1 MKLKRLFTA
10 VLSTALALSLCA
22 MPAMAVDGG
31 TDDTTP
37 PVKTSTSTIGTQ
49 KEGSI
54 TIYKRALDSTQTKGE
69 AGDGETMTT
78 TPQGTALKDT
88 GFTIY
93 QVMDTEALLAYYNDN
108 PTGKQV
114 EVKDYFTKY
123 DEDHTATGLIEGIK
137 AHGTQVLT
145 NEQGVAQFTGL
156 KVGMYLVI
164 ETQTPQ
170 AVTVPVEPFLV
181 SIPMT
186 RIGDKTVNADDNQNQ
201 KEWLY
206 DVTVY
211 PKNSI
216 AKGTVKLVKQG
227 EQGGKTTNL
236 AGVQFTLYRKSDKED
251 NVYNEVTDTN
261 LVTNEKGEVTLKD
274 LTKGRYYLQETG
286 YTANNDKGYILN
298 TTGKFYFDID
308 KNGKAV
314 AATDPAIT
322 DTNKVNDASF
332 TIDTTGTTLTVTNY
346 KPDIEKT
353 VTKRDNT
360 KDSHEADY
368 GIGDAVPFT
377 LTIDVPANVASLK
390 TFKVTDTTD
399 VKQLKH
405 NANPVTVKGIKADTG
420 NTEVEFAKDTD
431 YTLTIDDTTGTMTVD
446 FGTKKSDKF
455 QSVAGGKIII
465 DYTATVQS
473 GAIVAGSGNVNTAK
487 IVYSRTTDTN
497 IEEGPDSNKPYEITD
512 KGVVYTFDLNIHK
525 TGKGGTLSDK
535 PLEGVTFD
543 LYKKV
548 ESYEKDATTGDVST
562 TIKGQKYTTDNVC
575 ADAKKLGLTDN
586 QDEKWIKIETV
597 LKTGTDGKA
606 AVTGLPSGTYKLVE
620 TQTVNGYNLLSKP
633 VDAKLNLTYTTEW
646 KTTKEYDEKGNQTK
660 KETNTTTYTRGTDE
674 VENPSAAIEIINR
687 AGFTLPVTGGFGTL
701 LFSGI
706 GVLLVLAGVGVL
718 FSLKKKPNRA

>member
-22 MPAMAVDGG
+22 MPAMAVGD
-31 TDDTTP
+31 TADDTTA
-37 PVKTSTSTIGTQ
+37 PVKTSTSTIDTQ
-49 KEGSI
+49 KKGSI
-54 TIYKRALDSTQTKGE
+54 TIYKRALDNTQTPG
-69 AGDGETMTT
+69 GPSNGETTT
-78 TPQGTALKDT
+78 APGTALKDT

-114 EVKDYFTKY
+114 EVKDYFTDYKK
-123 DEDHTATGLIEGIK
+123 DNTAKGLIEGIT
-137 AHGTQVLT
+137 AHGTQVFT
-145 NEQGVAQFTGL
+145 NEQGVAKFTGL
-156 KVGMYLVI
+156 DVGMYLVI

-170 AVTVPVEPFLV
+170 AVTVPADPFLV

-186 RIGDKTVNADDNQNQ
+186 RIGDTAEGEASQNQ
-201 KEWLY
+201 KQWLY

-216 AKGTVKLVKQG
+216 AKGNVTLVKKG

-308 KNGKAV
+308 KDGKAV
-314 AATDPAIT
+314 AVTDVVP
-322 DTNKVNDASF
+322 NKVDGESF
-332 TIDTTGTTLTVTNY
+332 GISNNTLTVTNY

-405 NANPVTVKGIKADTG
+405 NENPVTVKGIKADTG
-420 NTEVEFAKDTD
+420 NTKVDFVKGTD

-446 FGTKKSDKF
+446 FGTKKSDNFK
-455 QSVAGGKIII
+455 SVAGGKIII
-465 DYTATVQS
+465 DYTATVQKN
-473 GAIVAGSGNVNTAK
+473 AVVAGGGNVNTAQ
-487 IVYSRTTDTN
+487 IVYSRTTNTEID
-497 IEEGPDSNKPYEITD
+497 EGTDGNKPYEITD
-512 KGVVYTFDLNIHK
+512 KGVVYTFGLNIHK
-525 TGKGGTLSDK
+525 TGKGGTTEGEN
-535 PLEGVTFD
+535 LEGVTFD

-548 ESYEKDATTGDVST
+548 DTEKKNTDGTYSFCDKPSCPATSGV
-562 TIKGQKYTTDNVC
+562 
-575 ADAKKLGLTDN
+575 DAKKLGLTDKDN
-586 QDEKWIKIETV
+586 ETWIKVDT
-597 LKTGTDGKA
+597 LNTDDKGNASAK
-606 AVTGLPSGTYKLVE
+606 GLPSGTYKLVE
-620 TQTVNGYNLLSKP
+620 TKTVNGYNLLSKP

-646 KTTKEYDEKGNQTK
+646 KTTTEYDEKGNQTK
-660 KETNTTTYTRGTDE
+660 KETNTTTYTRGTAPVD
-674 VENPSAAIEIINR
+674 NPSAAIEIINR

>member
-10 VLSTALALSLCA
+10 ALSAVLALSLCA
-22 MPAMAVDGG
+22 MPAMAADGA

-37 PVKTSTSTIGTQ
+37 PKTSTSTIDTQ

-54 TIYKRALDSTQTKGE
+54 TIYKRALDGTVSGT
-69 AGDGETMTT
+69 AGDGETMTA
-78 TPQGTALKDT
+78 PGTALKDT
-88 GFTIY
+88 GFTLY
-93 QVMDTEALLAYYNDN
+93 RVMNTQQLLDYYNDN
-108 PTGKQV
+108 PTDKQV
-114 EVKDYFTKY
+114 EVEDYFTDYTKDKTAAGLKEKY
-123 DEDHTATGLIEGIK
+123 KTPYRE
-137 AHGTQVLT
+137 QVFT
-145 NEQGVAQFTGL
+145 NAQGVAQFTEL
-156 KVGMYLVI
+156 DVGMYLVI
-164 ETQTPQ
+164 ETQAPQ
-170 AVTVPVEPFLV
+170 AVTVPAEPFLV

-186 RIGDKTVNADDNQNQ
+186 RIGDTAEGEASQNQ
-201 KEWLY
+201 KQWLY

-216 AKGTVKLVKQG
+216 AKGTVKLVKLGKQG
-227 EQGGKTTNL
+227 DKTTKL
-236 AGVQFTLYRKSDKED
+236 ADVQFTLYRKSDTKDEYTPVQTAD
-251 NVYNEVTDTN
+251 PLVTDAN
-261 LVTNEKGEVTLKD
+261 GEIALKD

-322 DTNKVNDASF
+322 DTNKVSDASF

-353 VTKRDNT
+353 VTKRDGT
-360 KDSHEADY
+360 TTEHEADY

-377 LTIDVPANVASLK
+377 LTIKVPENVASLK

-405 NANPVTVKGIKADTG
+405 NANPVTVKGIKADTDK
-420 NTEVEFAKDTD
+420 TEVEFEENTD
-431 YTLTIDDTTGTMTVD
+431 YTLNIDTSGTMTVD

-473 GAIVAGSGNVNTAK
+473 GAIVAGDGNVNTAK
-487 IVYSRTTDTN
+487 IVYSRETN
-497 IEEGPDSNKPYEITD
+497 LTEETGKDPYEITD
-512 KGVVYTFDLNIHK
+512 KGVVYTFGLNIHK
-525 TGKGGTLSDK
+525 TGKGGTTEGEN
-535 PLEGVTFD
+535 LEGVTFD

-548 ESYEKDATTGDVST
+548 DTEKKNTDGTYSFCDKPSCPATSG
-562 TIKGQKYTTDNVC
+562 
-575 ADAKKLGLTDN
+575 ADAVKLGLTDKEN
-586 QDEKWIKIETV
+586 ETWIKVDT
-597 LKTGTDGKA
+597 LKTDENGNASAK
-606 AVTGLPSGTYKLVE
+606 GLPSGTYKLVE
-620 TQTVNGYNLLSKP
+620 TQTVKGYNLLSKP
-633 VDAKLNLTYTTEW
+633 VDAKLNLTYTTTW
-646 KTTKEYDEKGNQTK
+646 TTTKAYDEKGNQTK
-660 KETNTTTYTRGTDE
+660 NETNTTKYAIDSKTATPGE
-674 VENPSAAIEIINR
+674 MIEIVNR

>member
-22 MPAMAVDGG
+22 MPAMAVGD
-31 TDDTTP
+31 TADDTTA
-37 PVKTSTSTIGTQ
+37 PVKTSTSTIDTKQ
-49 KEGSI
+49 TGSI
-54 TIYKRALDSTQTKGE
+54 TIYKRALDNTQTP
-69 AGDGETMTT
+69 GDPSNGETTT
-78 TPQGTALKDT
+78 APGTALKDT

-114 EVKDYFTKY
+114 EVKDYFTDYKK
-123 DEDHTATGLIEGIK
+123 DNTAKGLIEGIT
-137 AHGTQVLT
+137 AHGTQVFT

-164 ETQTPQ
+164 ETKTPQ
-170 AVTVPVEPFLV
+170 AVTVPADPFLV

-186 RIGDKTVNADDNQNQ
+186 RIGDKAEENNQNQ

-216 AKGTVKLVKQG
+216 AKGDVKLVKQG

-251 NVYNEVTDTN
+251 NVYNEVIDTN

-332 TIDTTGTTLTVTNY
+332 TIDNTGTTLTVTNY

-353 VTKRDNT
+353 VTKRDGT
-360 KDSHEADY
+360 TTEHEADY

-405 NANPVTVKGIKADTG
+405 NEDSVIVKGIPADTG
-420 NTEVEFAKDTD
+420 KTKVDFVKGTD

-446 FGTKKSDKF
+446 FDTKKSANLSSLLQVVKSLLTIPLPF
-455 QSVAGGKIII
+455 RV
-465 DYTATVQS
+465 VQ
-473 GAIVAGSGNVNTAK
+473 
-487 IVYSRTTDTN
+487 
-497 IEEGPDSNKPYEITD
+497 
-512 KGVVYTFDLNIHK
+512 L
-525 TGKGGTLSDK
+525 
-535 PLEGVTFD
+535 
-543 LYKKV
+543 
-548 ESYEKDATTGDVST
+548 
-562 TIKGQKYTTDNVC
+562 
-575 ADAKKLGLTDN
+575 
-586 QDEKWIKIETV
+586 
-597 LKTGTDGKA
+597 
-606 AVTGLPSGTYKLVE
+606 
-620 TQTVNGYNLLSKP
+620 
-633 VDAKLNLTYTTEW
+633 
-646 KTTKEYDEKGNQTK
+646 
-660 KETNTTTYTRGTDE
+660 
-674 VENPSAAIEIINR
+674 
-687 AGFTLPVTGGFGTL
+687 LPVTAT
-701 LFSGI
+701 
-706 GVLLVLAGVGVL
+706 
-718 FSLKKKPNRA
+718 

>member
-10 VLSTALALSLCA
+10 ILSAALTLSLCA
-22 MPAMAVDGG
+22 MPAMAADGA

-37 PVKTSTSTIGTQ
+37 PKTSTSTIDTQ

-54 TIYKRALDSTQTKGE
+54 TIYKRALDGTVSGT
-69 AGDGETMTT
+69 AGDGETMTA
-78 TPQGTALKDT
+78 PGTALKDT
-88 GFTIY
+88 GFTLY
-93 QVMDTEALLAYYNDN
+93 RVMNTQQLLDYYNDN
-108 PTGKQV
+108 PTDKQV
-114 EVKDYFTKY
+114 EVEDYFTDYTKDKTAAGLKEKY
-123 DEDHTATGLIEGIK
+123 KTPYRE
-137 AHGTQVLT
+137 QVFT
-145 NEQGVAQFTGL
+145 NAQGVAQFTEL
-156 KVGMYLVI
+156 DVGMYLVI
-164 ETQTPQ
+164 ETQAPQ
-170 AVTVPVEPFLV
+170 AVTVPAEPFLI

-186 RIGDKTVNADDNQNQ
+186 RIGDTAEGEASQNQ
-201 KEWLY
+201 KQWLY

-216 AKGTVKLVKQG
+216 AKGTVKLVKLGKQG
-227 EQGGKTTNL
+227 DKTTKL
-236 AGVQFTLYRKSDKED
+236 ADVQFTLYRKSDTKDEYTPVQTAD
-251 NVYNEVTDTN
+251 PLVTDAN
-261 LVTNEKGEVTLKD
+261 GEIALKD

-322 DTNKVNDASF
+322 DTNKVSDASF

-353 VTKRDNT
+353 VTKRDGT
-360 KDSHEADY
+360 TTEHEADY

-377 LTIDVPANVASLK
+377 LTIKVPENVASLK

-405 NANPVTVKGIKADTG
+405 NANPVTVKGIKADTDK
-420 NTEVEFAKDTD
+420 TEVEFEENTD
-431 YTLTIDDTTGTMTVD
+431 YTLNIDTSGTMTVD

-473 GAIVAGSGNVNTAK
+473 GAIVAGDGNVNTAK
-487 IVYSRTTDTN
+487 IVYSRETN
-497 IEEGPDSNKPYEITD
+497 LTEETGKDPYEITD
-512 KGVVYTFDLNIHK
+512 KGVVYTFGLNIHK
-525 TGKGGTLSDK
+525 TGKGGTTEGEN
-535 PLEGVTFD
+535 LEGVTFD

-548 ESYEKDATTGDVST
+548 DTEKKNTDGTYSFCDKPSCPATSG
-562 TIKGQKYTTDNVC
+562 
-575 ADAKKLGLTDN
+575 ADAVKLGLTDKEN
-586 QDEKWIKIETV
+586 ETWIKVDT
-597 LKTGTDGKA
+597 LKTDENGNASAK
-606 AVTGLPSGTYKLVE
+606 GLPSGTYKLVE
-620 TQTVNGYNLLSKP
+620 TQTVKGYNLLSKP
-633 VDAKLNLTYTTEW
+633 VDAKLNLTYTTTW
-646 KTTKEYDEKGNQTK
+646 TTTKAYDEKGNQTK
-660 KETNTTTYTRGTDE
+660 NETNTTKYAIDSKTATPGE
-674 VENPSAAIEIINR
+674 MIEIVNR